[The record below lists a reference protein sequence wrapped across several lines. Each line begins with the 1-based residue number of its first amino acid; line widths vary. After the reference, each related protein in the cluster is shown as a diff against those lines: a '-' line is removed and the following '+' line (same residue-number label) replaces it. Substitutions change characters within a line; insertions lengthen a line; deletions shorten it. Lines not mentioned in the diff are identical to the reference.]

1 MVLQGNYMTRSVI
14 VFLISLFLCI
24 SCSRTPIAGTD
35 WYPVSVK
42 KLPESTKVHTDTN
55 SIGKPIYWIKYR
67 GNKIYLTEANKILID
82 NHVEH
87 LYVIKN
93 KHVVK
98 NVTTYSIIPS
108 SKLSKS
114 DEVK

>member
-1 MVLQGNYMTRSVI
+1 MNYMVRSVI
-14 VFLISLFLCI
+14 VFLLSLLLCV
-24 SCSRTPIAGTD
+24 SCYRTPIDGAD

-67 GNKIYLTEANKILID
+67 GNKIYLTEVNKILID

>member
-1 MVLQGNYMTRSVI
+1 MELQGNNMTRSVI
-14 VFLISLFLCI
+14 VFLLSLLGCV
-24 SCSRTPIAGTD
+24 SCCRTPIAGED
-35 WYPVSVK
+35 WYTVSVK
-42 KLPESTKVHTDTN
+42 KLPKSTKVHTDKN

-67 GNKIYLTEANKILID
+67 GTKIYLTEVNKILID
-82 NHVEH
+82 NSVEP

-114 DEVK
+114 NEAK